1 MREFAEA
8 QVNAKLERVVAEIER
23 TRTEMSEDAVH
34 DLRVSIRR
42 LAQALRL
49 FGELLGKKAAR
60 ALRQQVRPLLKCAG
74 EVRNRDI
81 AVGIVRRSKTPGA
94 AQLVKAL
101 KAERAALLKE
111 LHALLEAFHGV
122 DLRRQWPRK
131 KGGDLWDAGLSPADN
146 ARAVLPGLARKF
158 IKAGNRAVQEETD
171 WPDLHQFRLRGKR
184 FRYTLELFTPVYG
197 KGLERRI
204 EAMRKVQTVLGDI
217 NDCETMLAMEPLKAD
232 APLVEWLS
240 KKRDERR
247 KKFVDLWSQE
257 FDGMQAEKRWMSYF
271 KRYAR

>member
-8 QVNAKLERVVAEIER
+8 QVNARLERVVAEIER
-23 TRTEMSEDAVH
+23 MRTEMTEDAFH

-81 AVGIVRRSKTPGA
+81 AIAIVRRSKTPGA
-94 AQLVKAL
+94 PALV
-101 KAERAALLKE
+101 RTLKE
-111 LHALLEAFHGV
+111 ERTASMNQLHALLEAFHGV
-122 DLRRQWPRK
+122 DLRRPWARK
-131 KGGDLWDAGLSPADN
+131 KGGDQWDAELSPAEN
-146 ARAVLPGLARKF
+146 ARTVLPGLARKF
-158 IKAGNRAVQEETD
+158 MKAGNRAVREETA
-171 WPDLHQFRLRGKR
+171 WADLHQFRLRGKR

-197 KGLERRI
+197 KGLELRI
-204 EAMRKVQTVLGDI
+204 EAMRKIQTVLGDI
-217 NDCETMLAMEPLKAD
+217 NDYETMLAMEPLKGD
-232 APLVEWLS
+232 LPLVEWLTR
-240 KKRDERR
+240 KREERR
-247 KKFVDLWSQE
+247 KKFAGLWNLE
-257 FDGMQAEKRWMSYF
+257 FGGVQAEARWIGYF

>member
-23 TRTEMSEDAVH
+23 MRTEVSEDAVH

-49 FGELLGKKAAR
+49 FGELLGRKAAR
-60 ALRQQVRPLLKCAG
+60 ALRQRVRPLLKGAG

-81 AVGIVRRSKTPGA
+81 AAGIVRQSKTPGGA
-94 AQLVKAL
+94 GLVKTL
-101 KAERAALLKE
+101 KAERAALMTE
-111 LHALLEAFHGV
+111 LQGLIEAFHGV
-122 DLRRQWPRK
+122 ELRRRWAQK
-131 KGGDLWDAGLSPADN
+131 KGGKQWDAGLSPGDN
-146 ARAVLPGLARKF
+146 ARVALPRLARKF
-158 IKAGNRAVQEETD
+158 IKAGHKAVREETD
-171 WPDLHQFRLRGKR
+171 WADLHQFRLRGKR

-204 EAMRKVQTVLGDI
+204 EAMRKVQTILGDI
-217 NDCETMLAMEPLKAD
+217 NDYETMLAMETLRSD
-232 APLVEWLS
+232 TRLMEWLNR
-240 KKRDERR
+240 KRDERR
-247 KKFVDLWSQE
+247 KKFAELWSEE
-257 FDGMQAEKRWMSYF
+257 FGGVRAESRWIGYF

>member
-8 QVNAKLERVVAEIER
+8 QVNARLERVVAEIER
-23 TRTEMSEDAVH
+23 MRTEMTEDAVH

-81 AVGIVRRSKTPGA
+81 AIAIVRRSKTPGA
-94 AQLVKAL
+94 PALV
-101 KAERAALLKE
+101 RTLKE
-111 LHALLEAFHGV
+111 ERTAAMNQLHVLLEAFHGV
-122 DLRRQWPRK
+122 DLRRQWARK
-131 KGGDLWDAGLSPADN
+131 KGGEQWDAELSPAEN
-146 ARAVLPGLARKF
+146 VRTVLPGLARKF
-158 IKAGNRAVQEETD
+158 MKAGNRAVREETA
-171 WPDLHQFRLRGKR
+171 WADLHQFRLRGKR

-197 KGLERRI
+197 KGLEGRI
-204 EAMRKVQTVLGDI
+204 EAMRKIQTVLGDI
-217 NDCETMLAMEPLKAD
+217 NDYETMLAMEPLKGD
-232 APLVEWLS
+232 SPLVEWLTG
-240 KKRDERR
+240 KREERR
-247 KKFVDLWSQE
+247 KKFAGLWNQE
-257 FDGMQAEKRWMSYF
+257 FGGVQAEARWIGYF